1 MINEYQNL
9 YICGSQPWV
18 RVLQRYVRNPKG
30 YAKKFKVVNETAINA
45 LYSLTKGYVSFLIL
59 FRGAQTE
66 NGWKPLLYIKPK
78 ISSSS
83 SSWFLWVW
91 LPK

>member
-30 YAKKFKVVNETAINA
+30 YAKKFKVVNETAIN
-45 LYSLTKGYVSFLIL
+45 LPRLDFCEFDYRNSVILI
-59 FRGAQTE
+59 
-66 NGWKPLLYIKPK
+66 
-78 ISSSS
+78 
-83 SSWFLWVW
+83 
-91 LPK
+91 

>member
-45 LYSLTKGYVSFLIL
+45 LYSLTKG
-59 FRGAQTE
+59 
-66 NGWKPLLYIKPK
+66 
-78 ISSSS
+78 
-83 SSWFLWVW
+83 
-91 LPK
+91 